1 MIKYLQRIKG
11 GSLVGKIKIK
21 KGEKGMCGNCIYCEY
36 KQIGESH
43 PGSNGK
49 DRADWWCWMYNR
61 WLGNPSG
68 KCKHFVQR

>member
-1 MIKYLQRIKG
+1 
-11 GSLVGKIKIK
+11 
-21 KGEKGMCGNCIYCEY
+21 MCGNCIYCEY

-43 PGSNGK
+43 LGSKKNS
-49 DRADWWCWMYNR
+49 ADWWCWMHNR